1 MDTFDIKNAS
11 FIRPRSNYSHRLWMK
26 NERKSMNTVVVITS
40 VKSTIRK
47 GRLTDKIIYC
57 WSKCFGKS
65 QSYEFTIRSQWLTF
79 TYIITMAIAYFSR
92 SNLHFFE
99 FLSYLYFYEWSSEEN
114 KILTML
120 SIRTRLGLFVKE
132 SILKPNHGY
141 LL

>member
-1 MDTFDIKNAS
+1 
-11 FIRPRSNYSHRLWMK
+11 
-26 NERKSMNTVVVITS
+26 
-40 VKSTIRK
+40 
-47 GRLTDKIIYC
+47 
-57 WSKCFGKS
+57 
-65 QSYEFTIRSQWLTF
+65 
-79 TYIITMAIAYFSR
+79 MAIAYFSR

-99 FLSYLYFYEWSSEEN
+99 FLSFLYFYEWSSEEN